1 MQGRANTRPTHHQI
15 STHAKK
21 SWFSGMTAGDFADK
35 VGLSRRFNTHGN
47 EKELVMRK
55 IITFLGVGHYEKTT
69 YRYNEVDYQT
79 QFCVAAIVNALNAIQ
94 EKPIEQVLVCVTDEA
109 KAKNY
114 PNLEEALQAF
124 GVVCQPIQIPNGK
137 NEQELWQ
144 IFRAITDQ
152 IKDDD
157 EIWFDI
163 TNSFRSL
170 PFVVF
175 LVVAFL
181 RQVQNVSVKRV
192 LYGAY
197 EKSVVIT
204 PILDLTKFVQLLDW
218 MNAANRFRQQGD
230 GDQFAELLGK
240 NRVFGQGKQTDNK
253 QLVQAKKHIESV
265 SLAIRLNQPFI
276 LGKEAKKMQNV
287 LYRASASIQE
297 LAPPFAVVLEQ
308 VCTEYEPLSTQ
319 DEDQPVDVLE
329 KQLLMIKWY
338 IEKNRLLQAVTL
350 MREWL
355 VSVHI
360 LQMTPTASLANIQ
373 NRNHRKPAEADLNE
387 SRTLLW
393 ENTGRIRNEIAH
405 CGMSVTAA
413 KSRAELE
420 KHVKD
425 VSDMLPKF
433 ENLLETVANS
443 TP

>member
-1 MQGRANTRPTHHQI
+1 
-15 STHAKK
+15 
-21 SWFSGMTAGDFADK
+21 
-35 VGLSRRFNTHGN
+35 
-47 EKELVMRK
+47 
-55 IITFLGVGHYEKTT
+55 
-69 YRYNEVDYQT
+69 
-79 QFCVAAIVNALNAIQ
+79 
-94 EKPIEQVLVCVTDEA
+94 
-109 KAKNY
+109 
-114 PNLEEALQAF
+114 
-124 GVVCQPIQIPNGK
+124 
-137 NEQELWQ
+137 
-144 IFRAITDQ
+144 
-152 IKDDD
+152 
-157 EIWFDI
+157 
-163 TNSFRSL
+163 
-170 PFVVF
+170 VF

-197 EKSVVIT
+197 ERDAAIT
-204 PILDLTKFVQLLDW
+204 PILDLTEFVQMLDW
-218 MNAANRFRQQGD
+218 MNAANRFTQQGD

-240 NRVFGQGKQTDNK
+240 SRVFGQGKQTANK

-276 LGKEAKKMQNV
+276 LGKEAKEMQDV

-360 LQMTPTASLANIQ
+360 LQMIPTASLANIQ
-373 NRNHRKPAEADLNE
+373 DRNHREEAEYDLNE
-387 SRTLLW
+387 FRTLLW
-393 ENTGRIRNEIAH
+393 RNTGRVRNEITH

-443 TP
+443 TRPNP